1 MTRKRIGQGLLE
13 AFSETCEVCKGR
25 GLIIHTEPAADRR
38 PAAKAVAA
46 VAAAPVEGSGRRR
59 RRSTAVVLDEDL
71 EIPEPIDEEPGAVAG
86 DSDIELVSDDAGAS
100 DEGDGDDEQVLTE
113 GRRRSRRWSRRSAR

>member
-1 MTRKRIGQGLLE
+1 M
-13 AFSETCEVCKGR
+13 
-25 GLIIHTEPAADRR
+25 
-38 PAAKAVAA
+38 
-46 VAAAPVEGSGRRR
+46 
-59 RRSTAVVLDEDL
+59 VLDEDL